1 MKRSI
6 SKDSTA
12 LRFVLL
18 KAVRELSTILTEP
31 RLDKDD
37 LFIYLKKKHHVP
49 FIKSEETLAEL
60 IRTGLVVQSA
70 DKAKVG
76 INNKWKE
83 TDLAQAVLK

>member
-12 LRFVLL
+12 LRFILL
-18 KAVRELSTILTEP
+18 KAVQELSNIITEP

-49 FIKSEETLAEL
+49 FVRSEETLEEL
-60 IRTGLVVQSA
+60 IGAGLVVQSA

-76 INNKWKE
+76 INDRWKE